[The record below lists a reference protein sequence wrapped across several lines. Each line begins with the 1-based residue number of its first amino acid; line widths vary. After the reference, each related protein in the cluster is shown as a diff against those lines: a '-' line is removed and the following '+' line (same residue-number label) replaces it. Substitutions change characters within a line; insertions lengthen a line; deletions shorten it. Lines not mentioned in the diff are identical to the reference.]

1 MDANNTGIPTP
12 VNLTYSD
19 IKTVFDDISNA
30 FTFTDSTLTFSGVA
44 EDSVE
49 PVLIQASAN
58 VANFND
64 PVEGSISI
72 FGDFVEDGTITV
84 DTSTLA
90 DEDGLGQF
98 NYQWFADG
106 LAIANSNTN
115 NYTLTQ
121 SEVGKEITVGVSYTD
136 GYGTPES
143 LISNPTD
150 TVTNINDIPA
160 GNIIIDGVLNQYQTL
175 TANTNSITD
184 EDGMGELGYQWF
196 SNGELIEGAST
207 NTFILSQD
215 EVGKRFLFKSI
226 IPMAREHLRPW

>member
-1 MDANNTGIPTP
+1 M
-12 VNLTYSD
+12 
-19 IKTVFDDISNA
+19 
-30 FTFTDSTLTFSGVA
+30 
-44 EDSVE
+44 
-49 PVLIQASAN
+49 
-58 VANFND
+58 
-64 PVEGSISI
+64 
-72 FGDFVEDGTITV
+72 
-84 DTSTLA
+84 
-90 DEDGLGQF
+90 
-98 NYQWFADG
+98 
-106 LAIANSNTN
+106 AIANSNTN

-207 NTFILSQD
+207 NTYILTQD
-215 EVGKRFLFKSI
+215 QVGKTVSVQVNYTDGQGTFETVASAESELVAAGLDPNSIFRVEYSSSDGLAISKNTIYLQNGFLQKQCPPLI
-226 IPMAREHLRPW
+226 I